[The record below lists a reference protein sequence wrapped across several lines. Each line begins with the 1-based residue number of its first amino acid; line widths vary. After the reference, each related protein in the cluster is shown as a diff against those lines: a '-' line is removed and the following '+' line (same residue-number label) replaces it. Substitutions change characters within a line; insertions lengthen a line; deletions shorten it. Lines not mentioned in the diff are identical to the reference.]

1 MFSKNRT
8 VILGNPLFNSEASL
22 DKQTLYRP
30 TNMKRQT
37 DNLFHTNAHHIQLKN
52 FVQYLLSL
60 LWINPRCL
68 KLPGVC
74 FLRAIRNMNS
84 ELLGYV
90 HRLHRIRASRW
101 LHAPQSVFFSN
112 MNETNF
118 ISINLHLL
126 NSCIHQKYVLPLCT
140 VCPVELDR
148 NIGSLARSFRL
159 SLSPAG

>member
-8 VILGNPLFNSEASL
+8 VILGNPLFNSKL
-22 DKQTLYRP
+22 RQINKLCVGLLTWNDKQTICFTR
-30 TNMKRQT
+30 T
-37 DNLFHTNAHHIQLKN
+37 HTTFSWKN

>member
-1 MFSKNRT
+1 MC
-8 VILGNPLFNSEASL
+8 
-22 DKQTLYRP
+22 RP

-52 FVQYLLSL
+52 FVQYPLSL

-84 ELLGYV
+84 ELFGYV

-148 NIGSLARSFRL
+148 NIGSLALSFRL